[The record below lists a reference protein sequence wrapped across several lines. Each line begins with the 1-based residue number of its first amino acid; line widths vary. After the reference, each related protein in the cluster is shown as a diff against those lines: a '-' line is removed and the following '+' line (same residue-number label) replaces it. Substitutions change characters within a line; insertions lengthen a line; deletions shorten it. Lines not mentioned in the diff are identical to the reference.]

1 MIPLAVTAMMW
12 PSCIATRR
20 HSMEVRGLI
29 AALVELQGDST
40 TTHRSLTSATTT
52 MKLLLL
58 MIKNV
63 RRNLV
68 RTILTAIGTMI
79 LVLVITG
86 IWSVLEFLDNATAEK
101 SSNIK
106 GIVTERWQIP
116 SQMPFSY
123 ARPLEDYAPASKS
136 GAPSKDNVM
145 TWQFYGGTTDPAKR
159 TFDSVFFAIALEPS
173 KIHTMMDELDSLP
186 PAERQNL
193 VAIADKM
200 TQKRNGVVVGP
211 GRLKLLKKQI
221 GDSFK
226 VTSFNYRGI
235 DLEFEIVGTFPEG
248 RYDLSA
254 AMNRDYLNDSMDAWA
269 RKNGKPHPMAR
280 KTLNLVWFRFDDSN
294 IFNEVADQIVN
305 GPDFT
310 EVPVKLETASS
321 GIGNFLEAYRDLL
334 WGMRWL
340 LCPAI
345 LVTLSLV
352 VANAI
357 SISVRERRQ
366 ELAVMKVLGFV
377 PRQILILVLGEA
389 LLLGILCGV
398 VSSGGA
404 YYLVNQVFGGIP
416 FPIAFFGAFKISTH
430 ALWWG
435 PTIGAATA
443 FLGSV
448 VPAWSARTVKVSE
461 VFSKVA

>member
-1 MIPLAVTAMMW
+1 
-12 PSCIATRR
+12 
-20 HSMEVRGLI
+20 
-29 AALVELQGDST
+29 
-40 TTHRSLTSATTT
+40 
-52 MKLLLL
+52 MKLFLL
-58 MIKNV
+58 MVKNV
-63 RRNLV
+63 RRNLI

-79 LVLVITG
+79 LVLVVTG
-86 IWSVLEFLDNATAEK
+86 IWSVLEFLDNATSEK
-101 SSNIK
+101 SQNIK

-116 SQMPFSY
+116 SQMPMSY
-123 ARPLEDYAPASKS
+123 ARPLEDYSWQGP
-136 GAPSKDNVM
+136 DNVM

-159 TFDSVFFAIALEPS
+159 TFDSVFFAIALEPR

-186 PAERQNL
+186 PAEKQNL
-193 VAIADKM
+193 VDIAEKM
-200 TQKRNGVVVGP
+200 TLKRDGVVVGP
-211 GRLKLLKKQI
+211 GRLKLLKKQV
-221 GDSFK
+221 GDRFK

-254 AMNRDYLNDSMDAWA
+254 AMNRDYLNDAMDAWA
-269 RKNGKPHPMAR
+269 KKSGKPHPMAR
-280 KTLNLVWFRFDDSN
+280 KTLNLVWFKFPDAN
-294 IFNEVADQIVN
+294 VFNDAADKIMN
-305 GPDFT
+305 GPDFK

-321 GIGNFLEAYRDLL
+321 GIANFLEAYRDLL

-345 LVTLSLV
+345 LVTLSMV

-377 PRQILILVLGEA
+377 PGQILILVLGEA
-389 LLLGILCGV
+389 LLLGIFCGG

-404 YYLVNQVFGGIP
+404 YYLVNKVFGGIP

-435 PTIGAATA
+435 PTIGATTA